1 MKNMKKLMFL
11 ALGALLA
18 ANVCA
23 QDPKRDCPKE
33 LREQQPTPEQRV
45 EMDIKYFIHELY
57 LSDKQA
63 ENFAALYRE
72 YSAKLEAVKEKMKP
86 AKPEA
91 GKTLSD
97 KELDKQ
103 AKLRIAAQKE
113 LADLQSK
120 YYDKF
125 RKELNA
131 RQVEKVL
138 RLNEPFGGKPCCGN
152 HGGGCKGRHFDGKG
166 KGDFPHHDMPRPDGP
181 KPSRVPEE

>member
-1 MKNMKKLMFL
+1 MKDMKKLTFL

-23 QDPKRDCPKE
+23 QDLRECPKE
-33 LREQQPTPEQRV
+33 LRDQQPTLEQRV
-45 EMDIKYFIHELY
+45 EKDIKYFIHELY

-63 ENFAALYRE
+63 EKFAALYRE
-72 YSAKLEAVKEKMKP
+72 YSAKLETVKEKMKP
-86 AKPEA
+86 AKPEES
-91 GKTLSD
+91 KMLSD

-103 AKLRIAAQKE
+103 VKQRIAAQKE
-113 LADLQSK
+113 LAKLQSK
-120 YYDKF
+120 YYSKF

-152 HGGGCKGRHFDGKG
+152 HGGGCKGRHFDGKV
-166 KGDFPHHDMPRPDGP
+166 KGNFPHRDMHRTEGP
-181 KPSRVPEE
+181 KPSRVPCE